1 MEQLGQN
8 GINEKQQQVVI
19 ISLESF
25 YKPLTPEQI
34 VLARKG
40 QYNFDHPGKYYVHH
54 HYTYYVVLCI

>member
-40 QYNFDHPGKYYVHH
+40 QYNFDHPGK
-54 HYTYYVVLCI
+54 